1 MRKQLR
7 YMKIGI
13 YGQFYHTNS
22 ETHIQSILNALQQSD
37 VEILIEENFLRL
49 MKEHEEF
56 HPSLSKLPTFSK
68 LDETYDLFFSIGG
81 DGTILKS
88 ITFVHDL
95 NIPIVGVNTGR
106 LGFLA
111 TIQKENIASSISQIL
126 KGEYEISER
135 SVLSLKTTP
144 DHEEIVPLNFALNEI
159 AVNRK
164 NTTSMIKVETIVNGE
179 YLTSYWSDGLIVAT
193 PTGSTGYS
201 LSCGGPVIDPKN
213 NSLVITPIAPHN
225 LNVRPF
231 VLPDDSIIELKVSG
245 REEIHLVSLD
255 SRIITLKTETIL
267 TIQKAPF
274 SIKLVQLK
282 DESFTKTL
290 RKKLLWGEDKRN

>member
-1 MRKQLR
+1 
-7 YMKIGI
+7 MKIGI

-22 ETHIQSILNALQQSD
+22 EIHIQSILNALQQRD
-37 VEILIEENFLRL
+37 VEIFIEENFHRL
-49 MKEHEEF
+49 MKKHEEF
-56 HPSLSKLPTFSK
+56 HPTLSSLPTFSK
-68 LDETYDLFFSIGG
+68 LDNTYDLFFSIGG

-88 ITFVHDL
+88 ITFVRNL

-111 TIQKENIASSISQIL
+111 TIQKEDIAISISEIL
-126 KGEYEISER
+126 HGNYEISER
-135 SVLSLKTTP
+135 SLLSLTTSP

-164 NTTSMIKVETIVNGE
+164 NTTSMIKVETIVDNE
-179 YLTSYWSDGLIVAT
+179 YLTSYWSDGLIIAT

-201 LSCGGPVIDPKN
+201 LSCGGPVIDPDNK
-213 NSLVITPIAPHN
+213 SLVITPIAPHN

-231 VLPDDSIIELKVSG
+231 VLPDTSIIELKVSG

-255 SRIITLKTETIL
+255 SRIVTIKNETRL
-267 TIQKAPF
+267 TIKKAPF
-274 SIKLVQLK
+274 TIKLVQLK